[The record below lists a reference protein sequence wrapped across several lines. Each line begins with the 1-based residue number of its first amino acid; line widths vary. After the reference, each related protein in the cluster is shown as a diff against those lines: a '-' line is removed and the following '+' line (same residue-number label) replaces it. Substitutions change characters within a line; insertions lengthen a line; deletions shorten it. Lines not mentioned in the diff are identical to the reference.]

1 MLAALCSRFPA
12 GLGTCRAITPRYRS
26 STWPYFTEG
35 LRQGE
40 QVVTI
45 CDAEKIAGHKR
56 ALRERIPLA
65 LDEAMRTDQF
75 RIFASEE
82 TYLSDRCFSHE
93 RMCLLLEDVLKAAEA
108 GPFKR
113 VRTCG
118 DMTCALREMP
128 GTDELM
134 EYESRVNT
142 FTKDHDCTLM
152 CVYGGNRFSGRAVM
166 DVLAIHPMVVMG
178 DRIYENPYYVEPTVY
193 LQNCGAVHL
202 HWPGQASGNQGEHG
216 SAPIL
221 AGPRTSRSI
230 RSYRGLHICASGI
243 PYVGLTKIS

>member
-1 MLAALCSRFPA
+1 M
-12 GLGTCRAITPRYRS
+12 GLIAMEASMNSAFNRPTLRPVTVCGHNLPYATHICAFFDSDEQEYGCLV
-26 STWPYFTEG
+26 PYFTEG
-35 LRQGE
+35 IRQGE

-45 CDAEKIAGHKR
+45 RDAEEIAGHKR
-56 ALRERIPLA
+56 ALQERMPLA
-65 LDEAMRTDQF
+65 LDEPMRKEQL
-75 RIFASEE
+75 RILASEE

-93 RMCLLLEDVLKAAEA
+93 RMGLMLEDVLKAAET

-118 DMTCALREMP
+118 DMSWALREMP

-152 CVYGGNRFSGRAVM
+152 CVYDVNKFSGRAVM
-166 DVLAIHPMVVMG
+166 DVLATHPMVVMG

-193 LQNCGAVHL
+193 LQTLLRRGSSPLAR
-202 HWPGQASGNQGEHG
+202 ASEPQP
-216 SAPIL
+216 A
-221 AGPRTSRSI
+221 
-230 RSYRGLHICASGI
+230 
-243 PYVGLTKIS
+243 